1 MLTFFIGLIP
11 NLFYLLFFFVPLI
24 LWPYT
29 SELFEFNK
37 MILVYI
43 LTLLIA
49 ASWTAKMIQEKKII
63 FRRTILDIPLLI
75 FLTSQILSTL
85 TSIDPRTSFLG
96 YYSRFHG
103 GLLSTISYTLLYW
116 AYVANMDIRYTLYSI
131 RYTLYSA
138 ILVSIYGILQR
149 FGIDKDIW
157 VQDVQN
163 RVFSTLGQ
171 PNWLAAY
178 LVALMPLAWSA
189 SIYKQT
195 QNHKFQIL
203 NTIPYFLSVLLFITL
218 LFTKSRSGILGFTV
232 ADFIFWGFILIKY
245 KKEFLK
251 QFIIFNLSF
260 VILFLVIGGPFR
272 ISGIQS
278 QVSPSGPALETG
290 GTESGEIRKIVWRGA
305 IDIWKHNPIL
315 GTGPETFAYSYYR
328 FRPTA
333 HNLVSEW
340 NFIYNKAH
348 NEYLNFM
355 ANTGTLG
362 ILAYLIL
369 IGFSIYQILST
380 NKYQVQINTN
390 SQSKLEIWN
399 SKFVFIGIISGYSS
413 LLVTNFFGFS
423 VVPIALGF
431 FLFPAMAAALANNQ
445 HTTNN
450 LQLKKLDVGQKAAII
465 VLLLVVCWL
474 LIVIAR
480 YWYSDI
486 FYNKGKQFNSISK
499 YPEALVYLQKAVK
512 LSPKEALYRN
522 ELSQISA
529 GLAEKAQGFTD
540 FAVAQ
545 SNEAVLLSPANVNIL
560 RDRANLFYKLSKIN
574 PEYLTGAIE
583 ALLLAS
589 AKAPTDAK
597 IFYNLGI
604 MYLRTGRVNDALDVF
619 QKTISLKPNYKEA
632 RLAYALTLIDSDK
645 TPEAKEQLLYIL
657 EKIDPNDKTA
667 KEELK
672 KIE

>member
-1 MLTFFIGLIP
+1 MNLSILIP

-37 MILVYI
+37 MLLVYI

-75 FLTSQILSTL
+75 FLASQILSTL

-116 AYVANMDIRYTLYSI
+116 AYVANMDRVKTLSAIRYL
-131 RYTLYSA
+131 LSA
-138 ILVSIYGILQR
+138 AVLVSIYGILER

-163 RVFSTLGQ
+163 RIFSTLGQ
-171 PNWLAAY
+171 PNWLAAW
-178 LVALMPLAWSA
+178 LVALVPLTWSKDLSA
-189 SIYKQT
+189 ISKQFPKLKIPNYIFWVVVSSI
-195 QNHKFQIL
+195 F
-203 NTIPYFLSVLLFITL
+203 FLTL
-218 LFTKSRSGILGFTV
+218 LYTKSRSGLLGFAV
-232 ADFIFWGFILIKY
+232 ADLIFWGFILIKY

-260 VILFLVIGGPFR
+260 AILFLVIGSPFR

-290 GTESGEIRKIVWRGA
+290 GTESGEIRKIVWQGA
-305 IDIWKHNPIL
+305 IDIWKHNLIL

-328 FRPTA
+328 FRPAA

-348 NEYLNFM
+348 NEYLNYL
-355 ANTGTLG
+355 ATTGTLG
-362 ILAYLIL
+362 AFSYLLVILFSLIQISKNYL
-369 IGFSIYQILST
+369 GQ
-380 NKYQVQINTN
+380 
-390 SQSKLEIWN
+390 LEIRLIRN
-399 SKFVFIGIISGYSS
+399 SLFAGYVSI
-413 LLVTNFFGFS
+413 LVTNFFGFS
-423 VVPIALGF
+423 VVPVALEF

-445 HTTNN
+445 QTTNN
-450 LQLKKLDVGQKAAII
+450 LQLKKLANGQKAAIV

-474 LIVIAR
+474 LIVVAR

-486 FYNKGKQFNSISK
+486 FYNKGRQFNSISK

-545 SNEAVLLSPANVNIL
+545 SNKAVLLSPANVNIL
-560 RDRANLFYKLSKIN
+560 RDRANLFYKLSKVN
-574 PEYLTGAIE
+574 PEYLTSAIE

-589 AKAPTDAK
+589 VKAPTDAK

-604 MYLRTGRVNDALDVF
+604 MYLRTGQVNDALDVF

-632 RLAYALTLIDSDK
+632 RLAYALTLIDSGK
-645 TPEAKEQLLYIL
+645 TPEAKEQLIYIL
-657 EKIDPNDKTA
+657 EKIDPNDKIVIG
-667 KEELK
+667 ELNK
-672 KIE
+672 LK